1 MFRSKLI
8 LCRDIILYISD
19 GQNAKSCQHTV
30 QKYEG
35 KTDILKIVCGIE
47 NEAKTTEM
55 NLEIFNKYSSLLL
68 FYPGIPLL
76 EFVMKILYQKYKQPI
91 YQVICKSKISKT
103 TPTSVHKRLVDY
115 TPVRTHN

>member
-19 GQNAKSCQHTV
+19 WQNAKSCQHTV
-30 QKYEG
+30 QKDEG

-55 NLEIFNKYSSLLL
+55 NLEIFNKYSQSFTILSRNPTTRICHENIMPKIQTT
-68 FYPGIPLL
+68 YIPSYL
-76 EFVMKILYQKYKQPI
+76 
-91 YQVICKSKISKT
+91 
-103 TPTSVHKRLVDY
+103 
-115 TPVRTHN
+115 